1 MDATSRESLADGF
14 FRHIAACNPPVEE
27 PFWPW
32 WVDGRAVGWL
42 RPVFA
47 ERLTRFPEVF
57 EVDGDSGW
65 QGSVTLS
72 PVLTDFEA
80 RSEALRDVVRR
91 LSTDGITPPFMDEPY
106 AVTPAGRESAVC
118 VIDRAAAAFFG
129 LRSFGQH
136 LNGFVRRDDGL
147 HMWIGR
153 RARDRLLF
161 PGALDNMVAGGL
173 PFDRGLEENL
183 VKECAEEAAVPA
195 ELAAQAVPVGVVSY
209 NRVAERG
216 FRRDLLYCYDLEL
229 PKDFVPRN
237 TDGEVESFALLP
249 LDEVARLVSQTD
261 EFKLNCNLVVID
273 FLIRHG
279 WLEPSSPDYLPLVMG
294 LRQPMVERPSGMS
307 HGSNQEFGGVIDGD
321 MRI

>member
-1 MDATSRESLADGF
+1 MASREHLAAGF
-14 FRHIAACNPPVEE
+14 FRHITACNPPVDE

-32 WVDGRAVGWL
+32 WMDDHAVGWV

-47 ERLTRFPEVF
+47 DRLMAFSDVF
-57 EVDGDSGW
+57 EIDAADGREGR
-65 QGSVTLS
+65 VRLS
-72 PVLTDFEA
+72 PGLKGFEA
-80 RSEALRDVVRR
+80 RSEALREVVRR
-91 LSTDGITPPFMDEPY
+91 LSTEGVTPPFMDEPY
-106 AVTPAGRESAVC
+106 AVTPAGRESALC
-118 VIDRAAAAFFG
+118 VVDRAAAAFFG

-173 PFDRGLEENL
+173 PFDRGLAENL
-183 VKECAEEAAVPA
+183 IKECAEEAAVPA
-195 ELAAQAVPVGVVSY
+195 ELAARAIPVGVVSY

-229 PKDFVPRN
+229 PQDFVPRN
-237 TDGEVESFALLP
+237 TDGEVESFTLMP
-249 LDEVARLVSQTD
+249 LEEVARLVSETD

-279 WLEPSSPDYLPLVMG
+279 WLEPSSPSYLPLVMG
-294 LRQPMVERPSGMS
+294 LRQPLAERPTAMPVSPDRENWR
-307 HGSNQEFGGVIDGD
+307 HKWPK
-321 MRI
+321 